1 MAKKTLVKHS
11 DHFGA
16 TIKGFDG
23 SYLADVLRPWDCY
36 AQEWADRY
44 MRILRFEEDDL
55 FVWMQTGSIY
65 AERGAI
71 DTEAFDCGSKIAFD
85 AKSVEDMCVCWRR
98 DPAYGEACGYI
109 ERASKLLGEFI

>member
-1 MAKKTLVKHS
+1 MAKKTLVRHS
-11 DHFGA
+11 DHFNA
-16 TIKGFDG
+16 IIEGFDG

-55 FVWMQTGSIY
+55 LVWMQADSMHVEI
-65 AERGAI
+65 GAI
-71 DTEAFDCGSKIAFD
+71 DTNTFDCGSKMASD
-85 AKSVEDMCVCWRR
+85 AKSTEDMCLCWRR

-109 ERASKLLGEFI
+109 ERASKLFDEFI